1 MLTSAGDLALAGTVG
16 LEVAQWR
23 GPLQGLG
30 GVLFTY
36 HCTGESFLL
45 WSECLRRGGSVNA
58 AFGVEW
64 YVDVNWLDVVT
75 P

>member
-23 GPLQGLG
+23 GPLQGLA
-30 GVLFTY
+30 GVVFTY
-36 HCTGESFLL
+36 HCTEVVLGMGY
-45 WSECLRRGGSVNA
+45 LRRGGWGECC
-58 AFGVEW
+58 FECGV
-64 YVDVNWLDVVT
+64 VDVDWRRVVT